1 MSNSSHHKIDILII
15 LCEDADT
22 FVLFEGGSMFATIEA
37 FYEGALP
44 LTEAF
49 NRSSIQ
55 PLEPLVRA
63 DHICYKCGSH
73 EEFEHLRRLF
83 ETASP
88 YLFQSTISDR
98 LIAIIKLPQ
107 PILTVFG
114 KIWFLELSD
123 QKPDGSQMSGFDHIE
138 IYPLLRTI
146 KGNPLTGTENLLG
159 CLKICS
165 VRFEKVVRPHHTTC
179 DIQIENGFRIR
190 IEEEPLIDKIKREEM
205 K

>member
-1 MSNSSHHKIDILII
+1 
-15 LCEDADT
+15 
-22 FVLFEGGSMFATIEA
+22 MFPTVEA
-37 FYEGALP
+37 FYEGTLP
-44 LTEAF
+44 ITEAF

-83 ETASP
+83 EMSGF
-88 YLFQSTISDR
+88 YLFQSVISER
-98 LIAIIKLPQ
+98 RIAVIKLPR

-114 KIWFLELSD
+114 KILFLELSD
-123 QKPDGSQMSGFDHIE
+123 QKPDGSQTSGFDHIE

-159 CLKICS
+159 CLDIRG
-165 VRFEKVVRPHHTTC
+165 VHFEKVVHPHHTTY

-190 IEEEPLIDKIKREEM
+190 IEEEPLIEKIKRDEM
-205 K
+205 R